1 MLAACMPKSR
11 AQKSEH
17 LTSAHN
23 GADSPEVRTHQ
34 RVRLDPFSNCVNSA
48 HGYVCIDTAHRLLQ
62 VPENYIIFCGHK
74 YLDSKDD
81 HGSSE
86 RLAQ

>member
-34 RVRLDPFSNCVNSA
+34 RVRFDPFSNCGPAETRGAVLRESVEKKA
-48 HGYVCIDTAHRLLQ
+48 RHQVVPMCAATKLQ
-62 VPENYIIFCGHK
+62 N
-74 YLDSKDD
+74 
-81 HGSSE
+81 
-86 RLAQ
+86 